1 MAGPNKNPRDNPAR
15 SRLWNRTSRG
25 PIVVV
30 DAIVKFGNTVVIPLR
45 LLAVIRNQDFDL
57 CYAQRDFAL
66 LSNEISTFLH
76 RRNSPPENSFKKCDP
91 HAG

>member
-1 MAGPNKNPRDNPAR
+1 MAGPNKNPIDNPAW

-45 LLAVIRNQDFDL
+45 LLAVIHNQHFDL
-57 CYAQRDFAL
+57 CYSECKFVMFSAEF
-66 LSNEISTFLH
+66 STFMH
-76 RRNSPPENSFKKCDP
+76 RSNSPPEN
-91 HAG
+91 